1 MAAHVLE
8 IELDD
13 QIPDQPV
20 GTHPEAFVLLRL
32 SGRPI
37 GSVRVA
43 CDAGIVRGAAIQ
55 AAIKADQ
62 ALQKRLE
69 QTRLMDW
76 LMQQETPSAPAPLS
90 WSVVI
95 CTRDR
100 TDDLRRCLES
110 LRQIDMARGEI
121 IVVDNA
127 PSDDATARL
136 VADYPVRYVR
146 EDRVGLNW
154 ARSRGAQAATG
165 QIVIFT
171 DDDVVVDRQWVAAL
185 LEPFAHPRVAA
196 VTGLTLP
203 LELETPA
210 QELFEQ
216 YGGFGRGFVRRTFD
230 YTTIPPAAAGMVG
243 AGANMALR
251 RELVTSMRLFDAELD
266 CGTVTR
272 TGGDAYA
279 FYQLLAAGYQ
289 IIYSPHALTWH
300 RHRRD
305 YAALRRT
312 LAGYS
317 VGGFAFLTRCW
328 VQHGDWQALAV
339 AASWFRHDHLVQI
352 ARVLLRRP
360 RALPLDLVWAQ
371 IVACP
376 LGPWT
381 YLLSRRH
388 EQAKL
393 QSAAAIAET
402 GGASY
407 EQSRV

>member
-1 MAAHVLE
+1 MAAHVLD

-13 QIPDQPV
+13 QIADQAV
-20 GTHPEAFVLLRL
+20 GGHAEAFVLLRL
-32 SGRPI
+32 AGRPV
-37 GSVRVA
+37 GSVRVRCA
-43 CDAGIVRGAAIQ
+43 AGIVQGRDIQ
-55 AAIKADQ
+55 AAITADA
-62 ALQKRLE
+62 ALSKRLA
-69 QTRLMDW
+69 QMKVHDW
-76 LMQQETPSAPAPLS
+76 LQQQAQPRPPVELN
-90 WSVVI
+90 WSIVI

-110 LRQIDMARGEI
+110 LRQIATPHGEI

-136 VADYPVRYVR
+136 VAQYPVRYVR
-146 EDRVGLNW
+146 EDRIGLNW
-154 ARSRGAQAATG
+154 ARSRGADTATG
-165 QIVIFT
+165 DILIFT
-171 DDDVVVDRQWVAAL
+171 DDDVVVDRRWVDAM

-203 LELETPA
+203 LELETAA

-216 YGGFGRGFVRRTFD
+216 YGGFGRGFQRRAFD

-251 RELVTSMRLFDAELD
+251 RDIVTSMRLFDAELD

-289 IIYSPHALTWH
+289 IVYTPDALTWH

-328 VQHGDWQALAV
+328 HLHGDWQALAV
-339 AASWFRHDHLVQI
+339 AASWFRHDHVVQL

-360 RALPLDLVWAQ
+360 RALPFDLVWAQ

-388 EQAKL
+388 ERAKL
-393 QSAAAIAET
+393 QPAAIVET